1 MVSSFQH
8 SLTHLT
14 QRWTRPMQI
23 NTLLK
28 AMVSGS
34 INIYL
39 YSIYPNK
46 ITRYLSWVFATQLDP
61 AIGSWV
67 SWRFIKTADLRLP
80 RLTREAKTRCGTSGR
95 REKKHGIFTGCT
107 YGPTMNGILKNS
119 WHQKTIWKAQWI
131 TAGKWPMLPW
141 LIVGL
146 KKNVFAP
153 LKWTNVVSDAS
164 HLWMKLLLH
173 LDLPKEPPYKI
184 NIFLIDSHSEGD
196 VPKGT
201 MTKIE
206 LTQIQENHQITSHG
220 YPINILLIIYKITII
235 IDINWIYW

>member
-1 MVSSFQH
+1 
-8 SLTHLT
+8 
-14 QRWTRPMQI
+14 
-23 NTLLK
+23 
-28 AMVSGS
+28 MVSGS
-34 INIYL
+34 INIYIQYISL
-39 YSIYPNK
+39 TKSPGIFHGFSLPN
-46 ITRYLSWVFATQLDP
+46 WVRRLDLG
-61 AIGSWV
+61 I
-67 SWRFIKTADLRLP
+67 SWRQKLA
-80 RLTREAKTRCGTSGR
+80 TRNIWAFRKKKPWGFSRVKNLWPHYEWNPEKFMTPKNYLKSPMNHSRKMTHVAMTYCG
-95 REKKHGIFTGCT
+95 
-107 YGPTMNGILKNS
+107 
-119 WHQKTIWKAQWI
+119 A
-131 TAGKWPMLPW
+131 
-141 LIVGL
+141 

-184 NIFLIDSHSEGD
+184 NIFLIDSHSEVD

-220 YPINILLIIYKITII
+220 YPINILLIIYQITII

>member
-1 MVSSFQH
+1 MGFRYPTGSGDWILGYLGGKNS
-8 SLTHLT
+8 
-14 QRWTRPMQI
+14 QR
-23 NTLLK
+23 
-28 AMVSGS
+28 
-34 INIYL
+34 
-39 YSIYPNK
+39 
-46 ITRYLSWVFATQLDP
+46 
-61 AIGSWV
+61 
-67 SWRFIKTADLRLP
+67 
-80 RLTREAKTRCGTSGR
+80 GTSGR
-95 REKKHGIFTGCT
+95 SAKKKHGDFHGWKT
-107 YGPTMNGILKNS
+107 YGPTMNGILKKS

-184 NIFLIDSHSEGD
+184 NIFLIDSHSEVD

-220 YPINILLIIYKITII
+220 YPINILLIIYQITII